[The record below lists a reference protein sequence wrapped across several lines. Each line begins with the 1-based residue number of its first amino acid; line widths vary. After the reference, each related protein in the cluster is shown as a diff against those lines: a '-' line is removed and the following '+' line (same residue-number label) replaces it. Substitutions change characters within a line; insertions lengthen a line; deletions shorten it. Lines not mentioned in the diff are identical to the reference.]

1 MVMTAPST
9 PYARSLASR
18 VERFFFHA
26 PLVVP
31 TTTVMELRRQPEVA
45 QAFEQFPHRDEA
57 FVGIGAWQFGHST
70 LHDAL
75 YEEDRTEIRA
85 LGACGDFAGI
95 VVQRN
100 GEVIDR
106 GVADRIID
114 VDADTLRA
122 VPDVFGIAYSPVKA
136 GAARAVIRSG
146 LVNSLTVDSS
156 LAEALLVEA

>member
-1 MVMTAPST
+1 MTAPST

-18 VERFFFHA
+18 VERLFFHA
-26 PLVVP
+26 FLVVSTP
-31 TTTVMELRRQPEVA
+31 TTVMELRRQPEVA
-45 QAFEQFPHRDEA
+45 QAFERFPTVTKA

-70 LHDAL
+70 LHDAP
-75 YEEDRTEIRA
+75 YEEDRTEMRA

-95 VVQRN
+95 VVRRN
-100 GEVIDR
+100 GEVIDG
-106 GVADRIID
+106 GVADRIIG
-114 VDADTLRA
+114 VDSDTLRA